1 MGKVQ
6 DGSSMKITK
15 YNEVFLKVECESDI
29 AQELSEYFTFFVPGY
44 KFMPAYR
51 NKMWDGKIRLFN
63 PMTRLI
69 YAGVIKHIELFCQE
83 RKYELEIDNAYAANE
98 FSLLEAKEFI
108 ASLNLPMQPRD
119 YQIDAFTY
127 SVRNNRALMVSP
139 TASGKSFII
148 YLLTRYYN
156 VKTLIIVPTTTLVHQ
171 LAKDFEDYGYESVE
185 VHVSKHESR
194 KQNRKCPTNNGSNG
208 RSSRIENHS
217 GNAKGSEWTNGI
229 HKIYSG
235 QEKETNDQITIT
247 TWQSI
252 YKQNKAW
259 FEKYE
264 IVIGDEAHLFKAKS
278 LTSILTKM
286 ETCKYRFGF
295 TGTLDG
301 TETHKLVLEGM
312 FGPVRKVIT
321 TSELMEQK
329 HVSDLRIKAI
339 VLKYT
344 DEIKKLMKDATYQ
357 DEMDY
362 LVTNAS
368 RNRFIKNLTLSL
380 EGNTLLLYQ
389 YVEKH
394 GKVLYDLLKDCGRSV
409 HFVHGGID
417 GEERDQIRTIVESDR
432 NSIIIASYGT
442 FSTGINIRN
451 LHNIIFAS
459 PSKSRIRNL
468 QSIGRGLRKSDTK
481 DSATLYDIADD
492 LTWKSRKNHTIQHF
506 VERIKIYNEEKFEYK
521 IYTVELK

>member
-1 MGKVQ
+1 
-6 DGSSMKITK
+6 MKITK
-15 YNEVFLKVECESDI
+15 YNEVFLKVECETDI

-83 RKYELEIDNAYAANE
+83 RKYELEIDDAYAANE

-156 VKTLIIVPTTTLVHQ
+156 AKTLIIVPTTTLVHQ
-171 LAKDFEDYGYESVE
+171 LAKDFEDYGYKSVGL
-185 VHVSKHESR
+185 HVSEQGSHSSSSSIDSDF
-194 KQNRKCPTNNGSNG
+194 NGKG
-208 RSSRIENHS
+208 IRSGVRGCE
-217 GNAKGSEWTNGI
+217 GSKRTCWTHGI

-235 QEKETNDQITIT
+235 QEKETDDQITIT

-252 YKQNKAW
+252 YKQSKAW

-264 IVIGDEAHLFKAKS
+264 VVIGDEAHLFKAKS
-278 LTSILTKM
+278 LTSIMGKM

-301 TETHKLVLEGM
+301 TETHKLVLEGL

-344 DEIKKLMKDATYQ
+344 DEIRKLMKDATYQ

-368 RNRFIKNLTLSL
+368 RNRFLKNLTLSL

-394 GKVLYDLLKDCGRSV
+394 GKVLHDLLKDCGRSV

-481 DSATLYDIADD
+481 ESATLYDIADD

>member
-1 MGKVQ
+1 
-6 DGSSMKITK
+6 MKIKK
-15 YNEVFLKVECESDI
+15 YNEVYLKVECDSDI

-83 RKYELEIDNAYAANE
+83 RNYDLEIDDAYAANE
-98 FSLLEAKEFI
+98 FSLLEANDFI
-108 ASLNLPMQPRD
+108 ASLNLPLEARD

-127 SVRNNRALMVSP
+127 CVRNNRALMVSP

-156 VKTLIIVPTTTLVHQ
+156 AKTLIIVPTTTLVHQ
-171 LAKDFEDYGYESVE
+171 LASDFESYGYGEQSD
-185 VHVSKHESR
+185 
-194 KQNRKCPTNNGSNG
+194 NRFGNTGSGRIGLPT
-208 RSSRIENHS
+208 IDAS
-217 GNAKGSEWTNGI
+217 GNEWTSGI
-229 HKIYSG
+229 HKIFSG
-235 QEKETNDQITIT
+235 QEKDSGSQITIT

-259 FEKYE
+259 FEKYQV
-264 IVIGDEAHLFKAKS
+264 VIGDEAHLFKAKS
-278 LTSILTKM
+278 LTSIMGKM
-286 ETCKYRFGF
+286 EDCKYRFGF

-301 TETHKLVLEGM
+301 TETHKLVLEGL
-312 FGPVRKVIT
+312 FGPVRKVIST
-321 TSELMEQK
+321 AELIEQK

-339 VLKYT
+339 VLKYSE
-344 DEIKKLMKDATYQ
+344 DIRKLMKDKTYQ
-357 DEMDY
+357 EEIDY

-380 EGNTLLLYQ
+380 QGNTLLLYQ
-389 YVEKH
+389 YVDKH
-394 GKVLYDLLKDCGRSV
+394 GKVLYDILKDCGRPIY
-409 HFVHGGID
+409 FVHGGVD
-417 GEERDQIRTIVESDR
+417 GEERDQIRAIVESDK
-432 NSIIIASYGT
+432 NSIIVASYGT

-468 QSIGRGLRKSDTK
+468 QSIGRGLRKSDSK
-481 DSATLYDIADD
+481 DTATLYDIADD
-492 LTWKSRKNHTIQHF
+492 LTWKSRKNHTIGHF
-506 VERIKIYNEEKFEYK
+506 VERVKIYNEEKFEYK

>member
-1 MGKVQ
+1 
-6 DGSSMKITK
+6 MKIKK
-15 YNEVFLKVECESDI
+15 YNEVFLKVECESDV

-83 RKYELEIDNAYAANE
+83 RNYELEIDNAYAANE
-98 FSLLEAKEFI
+98 FSLIEAKEFI
-108 ASLNLPMQPRD
+108 ASLNLPMESRD
-119 YQIDAFTY
+119 YQTDAFVY
-127 SVRNNRALMVSP
+127 CVRNNRALMVSP

-156 VKTLIIVPTTTLVHQ
+156 AKTLIIVPTTTLVHQ
-171 LAKDFEDYGYESVE
+171 LASDFKSYGYRVGSVNE
-185 VHVSKHESR
+185 HNSNDTNTSSEPRSKGTG
-194 KQNRKCPTNNGSNG
+194 TNTGTSSG
-208 RSSRIENHS
+208 DKRSS
-217 GNAKGSEWTNGI
+217 GSDGI

-235 QEKETNDQITIT
+235 QEKDTDEEITIT

-264 IVIGDEAHLFKAKS
+264 VVIGDEAHLFKAKS
-278 LTSILTKM
+278 LTSIMGKM
-286 ETCKYRFGF
+286 ENVKYRFGF

-301 TETHKLVLEGM
+301 TETHKLVLEGL

-321 TSELMEQK
+321 TAELMEQK

-339 VLKYT
+339 VLKYS
-344 DEIKKLMKDATYQ
+344 DDVRKLMKGATYQ

-362 LVTNAS
+362 LVTHAP

-380 EGNTLLLYQ
+380 DGNTLLLYQ
-389 YVEKH
+389 YVDKH
-394 GKVLYDLLKDCGRSV
+394 GKVLYDMLKDCDRPT
-409 HFVHGGID
+409 HFVHGGVD
-417 GEERDQIRTIVESDR
+417 GEERDQIRAIVEQDR

-492 LTWKSRKNHTIQHF
+492 LSWKSRKNHTIQHF
-506 VERIKIYNEEKFEYK
+506 VERIKIYNEEKFDYK

>member
-1 MGKVQ
+1 
-6 DGSSMKITK
+6 MKIVK
-15 YNEVFLKVECESDI
+15 YNEVFLKVECESDV

-69 YAGVIKHIELFCQE
+69 YAGIIKHIELFCQE
-83 RKYELEIDNAYAANE
+83 RNYELDIDDAYAANE
-98 FSLLEAKEFI
+98 YSLLEAKEFI
-108 ASLNLPMQPRD
+108 ASLNLPLQPRD

-127 SVRNNRALMVSP
+127 AVRNNRALMVSP

-156 VKTLIIVPTTTLVHQ
+156 AKTLIVVPTTTLVHQ
-171 LAKDFEDYGYESVE
+171 LASDFKAYGYQSD
-185 VHVSKHESR
+185 
-194 KQNRKCPTNNGSNG
+194 NGLSDG
-208 RSSRIENHS
+208 E
-217 GNAKGSEWTNGI
+217 EI
-229 HKIYSG
+229 HKIYAG
-235 QEKETNDQITIT
+235 QEKSSEAQITIT

-252 YKQNKAW
+252 YKQSKSW
-259 FEKYE
+259 FENYE
-264 IVIGDEAHLFKAKS
+264 VIVGDEAHLFKAKS
-278 LTSILTKM
+278 LTSIMSKM
-286 ETCKYRFGF
+286 ENVKYRFGF

-301 TETHKLVLEGM
+301 TETHKLVLEGL
-312 FGPVRKVIT
+312 FGPVRNVIT
-321 TSELMEQK
+321 TAELIDQK

-339 VLKYT
+339 VLKYN
-344 DEIKKLMKDATYQ
+344 DETRKLMKGATYQ

-362 LVTNAS
+362 LVTNSS

-380 EGNTLLLYQ
+380 EGNILLLFQ

-394 GKVLYDLLKDCGRSV
+394 GKVLHSMLKDV
-409 HFVHGGID
+409 DKPVFFVHGGVD
-417 GEERDQIRTIVESDR
+417 GEERDKIRAIVEQEKS
-432 NSIIIASYGT
+432 SIIIASYGT
-442 FSTGINIRN
+442 FSTGINIPSIQN
-451 LHNIIFAS
+451 VIFAS

-468 QSIGRGLRKSDTK
+468 QSIGRGLRKAEGK
-481 DSATLYDIADD
+481 DMATLYDIADD
-492 LTWKSRKNHTIQHF
+492 LTWKSSKNHTIQHF

>member
-1 MGKVQ
+1 MR
-6 DGSSMKITK
+6 ITK
-15 YNEVFLKVECESDI
+15 YNEVYLKVDCESDV

-83 RKYELEIDNAYAANE
+83 RSYELEIDDAYAANE

-108 ASLNLPMQPRD
+108 ASLNLPLQARD

-156 VKTLIIVPTTTLVHQ
+156 AKTLIIVPTTTLVHQ
-171 LAKDFEDYGYESVE
+171 LASDFESYGYGEQSD
-185 VHVSKHESR
+185 
-194 KQNRKCPTNNGSNG
+194 NRLSDGSD
-208 RSSRIENHS
+208 RIRLCATDAT
-217 GNAKGSEWTNGI
+217 GNEWSYGI
-229 HKIYSG
+229 HKIFSG
-235 QEKETNDQITIT
+235 QEKETDDQITIT

-252 YKQNKAW
+252 YKQNKNW
-259 FEKYE
+259 FQKYQV
-264 IVIGDEAHLFKAKS
+264 VIGDEAHLFKAKS
-278 LTSILTKM
+278 LTSIMGKM
-286 ETCKYRFGF
+286 EDVKYRFGF

-301 TETHKLVLEGM
+301 TETHKLVLEGL

-321 TSELMEQK
+321 TAELMEQK
-329 HVSDLRIKAI
+329 HVSDLKIKAI
-339 VLKYT
+339 VLKYS
-344 DEIKKLMKDATYQ
+344 DEVRKLMKAATYQ

-368 RNRFIKNLTLSL
+368 RNRFLKNLTLSL
-380 EGNTLLLYQ
+380 DGNTLLLYQ
-389 YVEKH
+389 YVDKH
-394 GKVLYDLLKDCGRSV
+394 GKVLHDLLKDCGRPV

-417 GEERDQIRTIVESDR
+417 GEERDQIRSIVESDR
-432 NSIIIASYGT
+432 KSIIIASYGT

-492 LTWKSRKNHTIQHF
+492 LTWKSKKNHTIQHF

>member
-1 MGKVQ
+1 
-6 DGSSMKITK
+6 MKILK
-15 YNEVFLKVECESDI
+15 YNEVYLKVDCESDV

-83 RKYELEIDNAYAANE
+83 RKYELEIDDTYAANE
-98 FSLLEAKEFI
+98 FSLHEAKEFI
-108 ASLNLPMQPRD
+108 ASLNLPLESRD
-119 YQIDAFTY
+119 YQTDAFVY
-127 SVRNNRALMVSP
+127 CVRNNRALMVSP

-156 VKTLIIVPTTTLVHQ
+156 AKTLIIVPTTTLVHQ
-171 LAKDFEDYGYESVE
+171 LASDFKSYGYGE
-185 VHVSKHESR
+185 
-194 KQNRKCPTNNGSNG
+194 QGSDTG
-208 RSSRIENHS
+208 SSGIGSDSEND
-217 GNAKGSEWTNGI
+217 KGSKRTSGTEGI
-229 HKIYSG
+229 HKIFSG
-235 QEKETNDQITIT
+235 QEKDTDEEITIT

-252 YKQNKAW
+252 YKQNKEW

-264 IVIGDEAHLFKAKS
+264 VVIGDEAHLFKAKS
-278 LTSILTKM
+278 LTSIMGKM
-286 ETCKYRFGF
+286 ENVKYRFGF

-301 TETHKLVLEGM
+301 TETHKLVLEGL

-321 TSELMEQK
+321 TAELMEQK
-329 HVSDLRIKAI
+329 HVSDLYIKAI
-339 VLKYT
+339 VLKYS
-344 DEIKKLMKDATYQ
+344 DEIRKLMKSATYQ

-362 LVTNAS
+362 LVTNTA
-368 RNRFIKNLTLSL
+368 RNRFIKNLSLSL

-389 YVEKH
+389 YVDKH
-394 GKVLYDLLKDCGRSV
+394 GKVLYDMLKDCGRPV
-409 HFVHGGID
+409 HFVHGGIE
-417 GEERDQIRTIVESDR
+417 GEERDKIRSIVESDR

-492 LTWKSRKNHTIQHF
+492 LTWKSKKNHTIQHF
-506 VERIKIYNEEKFEYK
+506 VERIKIYNEEKFDYK